1 MTTKPFPVIVCV
13 VVFLLS
19 TLGQLIVL
27 RDALGDHHIIQI
39 INRARDTLHFDY
51 TPGEGERDNFIIKDN
66 QVWTLSCSSEP
77 EISIY
82 GVAYSLRCGNTYVL
96 HWNAAN
102 GRLDVA
108 RLRD

>member
-1 MTTKPFPVIVCV
+1 MIVCV
-13 VVFLLS
+13 MAFLFS

-51 TPGEGERDNFIIKDN
+51 TPEGDEWENFIIKDN
-66 QVWTLSCSSEP
+66 QIWTLSCGSEP
-77 EISIY
+77 EIKGY
-82 GVAYSLRCGNTYVL
+82 DFAYSLRCGNTYVL
-96 HWNAAN
+96 HWNAAK